1 MNNLL
6 ITGSQGQLGSE
17 LARLEKIFPNL
28 TFFFTDRRSLDITN
42 FEDVEKFV
50 SENNITVIINCAAYT
65 NVDEAENEPISANK
79 INHLSVKNLAE
90 IAKKYAIKLIHIST
104 DYVFDGTSKT
114 PYLENSETNPQNE
127 YGNSK
132 LKGELAIKEVNPVNS
147 IIIRTSWL
155 YSNYRI
161 NFVKKILKL
170 SKEKESI
177 SVVSDQIGSPTN
189 ARDLAKTILQIVPL
203 IDCGDVQLYHYS
215 NKGNSSWFEF
225 AQEIVLISKMKCSV
239 KPILSKDFKT
249 KAYRPTF
256 SKLNTAK
263 IEEEFNILIPTWQD
277 SLKGCIKKLNKN

>member
-155 YSNYRI
+155 YSNYGI

-256 SKLNTAK
+256 SKLNTVK
-263 IEEEFNILIPTWQD
+263 IQEEFNVLIPTWQD